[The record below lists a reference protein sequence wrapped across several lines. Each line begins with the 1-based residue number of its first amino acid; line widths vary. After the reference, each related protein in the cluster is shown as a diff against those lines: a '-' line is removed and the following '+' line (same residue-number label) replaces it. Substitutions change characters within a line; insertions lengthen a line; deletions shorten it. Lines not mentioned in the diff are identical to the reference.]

1 MKDTLNLVGD
11 GDDVDVIHEVE
22 RTFGIKLTDAEA
34 EQARTVGQLYDLI
47 ELKNRN
53 AGSTTRACLSQAAFY
68 RLRQTLKLMGIE
80 GEITPQTSISILERI
95 EPRSMAPKWRR
106 LAQTSGLDLPSL
118 ETSFRVSE
126 RWPGPFRWL
135 VSFALG
141 LLGCLWHAGGISL
154 DNRLAL
160 LLAAALCFGCFGYKK
175 WLTFRTVPRR
185 ILTIGELAREAA
197 GCSFAKLTT
206 ENKEC
211 APADRWFA
219 LTAILRGITGH
230 KIAISPET
238 TFFAEHAN
246 PTS

>member
-11 GDDVDVIHEVE
+11 GDDVDVINDVE

-34 EQARTVGQLYDLI
+34 EQTRTVGQLYDLI
-47 ELKNRN
+47 ELKHPN
-53 AGSTTRACLSQAAFY
+53 AGSTTQACLSQAAFY
-68 RLRQTLKLMGIE
+68 RLRWALKTMGVE
-80 GEITPQTSISILERI
+80 GEITPRTPISVLERI
-95 EPRSMAPKWRR
+95 EPPSMAPKWRR
-106 LAQTSGLDLPSL
+106 VAQGSGLDLPSL
-118 ETSFRVSE
+118 ETSFRMSE
-126 RWPGPFRWL
+126 RWPTPFRWPAFF
-135 VSFALG
+135 VLG
-141 LLGCLWHAGGISL
+141 LLGCLWHAFGISL

-160 LLAAALCFGCFGYKK
+160 LLAAALCFGCFGYER
-175 WLTFRTVPRR
+175 WLIFRTVPRR

-230 KIAISPET
+230 KIAITRET
-238 TFFAEHAN
+238 TFFAEHAK
-246 PTS
+246 PMA